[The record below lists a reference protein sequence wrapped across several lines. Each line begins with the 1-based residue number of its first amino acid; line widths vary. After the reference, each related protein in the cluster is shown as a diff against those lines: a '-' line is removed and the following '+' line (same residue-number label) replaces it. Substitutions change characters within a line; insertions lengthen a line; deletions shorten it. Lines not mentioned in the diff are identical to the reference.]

1 VATDVG
7 GTKEALTDGHTGLLI
22 PPANP
27 AVMAAAIDRLLT
39 DPALARTFGG
49 RARQAIAEKFSLD
62 RMVAATA
69 VLYEDLLARKQSAA
83 RLRADAMAE
92 QA

>member
-1 VATDVG
+1 
-7 GTKEALTDGHTGLLI
+7 
-22 PPANP
+22 
-27 AVMAAAIDRLLT
+27 
-39 DPALARTFGG
+39 
-49 RARQAIAEKFSLD
+49 
-62 RMVAATA
+62 MVAATA